1 MAEKEA
7 EAPAESPPAAAPSGG
22 KKKILLIAGLVLFLV
37 LAAGVPAAIF
47 MLKGKEK
54 VEQLGADAADGDEP
68 ARLEGAGEDLELEEG
83 EEPLGAILPMD
94 TFVVNLRGSRYIRT
108 QVQLEFMELDIPA
121 KFHRK
126 IVPVRDAII
135 SLLVKQ
141 NPEEL
146 LTEKGREKL
155 RIDIKDAV
163 NSEIRKVVIKNVY
176 FTQFVIQ

>member
-1 MAEKEA
+1 VAEKEA
-7 EAPAESPPAAAPSGG
+7 EETTEKAAEAPSGG
-22 KKKILLIAGLVLFLV
+22 KKKILLIVGLVV
-37 LAAGVPAAIF
+37 VVSLAAGVPAVIF
-47 MLKGKEK
+47 MTKGGEK
-54 VEQLGADAADGDEP
+54 VEQLGADAAAGDEP
-68 ARLEGAGEDLELEEG
+68 ARLEGAGEDSELEEG

-94 TFVVNLRGSRYIRT
+94 TFVVNLRGGRYIRT

-141 NPEEL
+141 SPEEI

-155 RIDIKDAV
+155 RLDIKETV